1 MLSSNSVDNVLT
13 RVIQEKFAAIQ
24 PLLNERTRRRWAAVE
39 ARALGRGGIAR
50 VAEATGLSRATISA
64 GLQELA
70 AGPEDDDAA
79 GRLRGPGAGRKAL
92 TEHDAGLVAAL
103 ERLVDPATRG
113 DPTGPLRWTC
123 SSAARLSRELQE
135 AGHRVS
141 ERSVN
146 RLLHALGY
154 SLQANRKT
162 LEGKQHP
169 DRDAQFNHINR
180 RVRAFQ
186 RRRQPVVSVDTKK
199 KELVG
204 PFKNAGREWRP
215 RGHPEPVRVHD
226 FPDKALGKAIPY
238 GVYDLTHDAGW
249 VSVGVD
255 HDTASF
261 AVETLRRWWRRMGCV
276 SYPVA
281 RRLLITADG
290 GGSNG
295 SRNRLWKWELQQF
308 ADEMGLRVSVCHFP
322 PGTSKWNK
330 IEHRMFCHITENWR
344 SRPLVSREVVV
355 NLIGHTT
362 TRSGLAIRSELD
374 ENSYPTGQPVTAEQM
389 ESLSLKRDK
398 FHGDWNY
405 SLTPRETTE

>member
-1 MLSSNSVDNVLT
+1 M
-13 RVIQEKFAAIQ
+13 
-24 PLLNERTRRRWAAVE
+24 
-39 ARALGRGGIAR
+39 
-50 VAEATGLSRATISA
+50 
-64 GLQELA
+64 
-70 AGPEDDDAA
+70 
-79 GRLRGPGAGRKAL
+79 
-92 TEHDAGLVAAL
+92 
-103 ERLVDPATRG
+103 
-113 DPTGPLRWTC
+113 
-123 SSAARLSRELQE
+123 
-135 AGHRVS
+135 
-141 ERSVN
+141 N

-204 PFKNAGREWRP
+204 PFENAGQEWRP

-276 SYPVA
+276 SYSAA

-344 SRPLVSREVVV
+344 GRPLVSREVVV

-405 SLTPRETTE
+405 SLTPRKTTE

>member
-1 MLSSNSVDNVLT
+1 MLSSDSVDNVLT
-13 RVIQEKFAAIQ
+13 QVIQEKFAAIQ

-79 GRLRGPGAGRKAL
+79 GRLRGPGAGRKSL

-123 SSAARLSRELQE
+123 SSAARLSRELQR

-169 DRDAQFNHINR
+169 DRDAQFNH
-180 RVRAFQ
+180 
-186 RRRQPVVSVDTKK
+186 
-199 KELVG
+199 
-204 PFKNAGREWRP
+204 
-215 RGHPEPVRVHD
+215 
-226 FPDKALGKAIPY
+226 
-238 GVYDLTHDAGW
+238 
-249 VSVGVD
+249 
-255 HDTASF
+255 
-261 AVETLRRWWRRMGCV
+261 
-276 SYPVA
+276 
-281 RRLLITADG
+281 
-290 GGSNG
+290 
-295 SRNRLWKWELQQF
+295 
-308 ADEMGLRVSVCHFP
+308 
-322 PGTSKWNK
+322 
-330 IEHRMFCHITENWR
+330 
-344 SRPLVSREVVV
+344 
-355 NLIGHTT
+355 
-362 TRSGLAIRSELD
+362 
-374 ENSYPTGQPVTAEQM
+374 
-389 ESLSLKRDK
+389 
-398 FHGDWNY
+398 
-405 SLTPRETTE
+405 